1 MADSI
6 FDHVSNGNTP
16 QYPAGKAR
24 IENIG
29 NIYFSFIVMAVSL
42 ILIAFSCQELT
53 QGGYIAFGKKYSQV
67 CILWEDH
74 RNDLFISGFGIL
86 TPIHWW
92 IDPMGLLWLCT
103 SIEECKLLIGVTVLI
118 FRWNHAGRR
127 LIVEV
132 DVVMDSQNNFETLPN
147 VDRAFVHI
155 DYESTH
161 RPEHAKKI
169 YNNLAAERTDPVY
182 QGHCMRQTLNSSQE
196 ATVLRR

>member
-42 ILIAFSCQELT
+42 ILIAFSSFYLPFV
-53 QGGYIAFGKKYSQV
+53 IKKYSQV

-86 TPIHWW
+86 TP
-92 IDPMGLLWLCT
+92 
-103 SIEECKLLIGVTVLI
+103 VAVLI